1 MALVEVLRPFMV
13 SGERVDIGSVIEL
26 GQHAANMVIAAN
38 KARLSISRPEPQP
51 EPQPEPVTARRKS
64 SATHD

>member
-1 MALVEVLRPFMV
+1 MV

-51 EPQPEPVTARRKS
+51 EPVTARRKS